1 MNALS
6 QTSLLAALLVAQS
19 AATQPINDASVAEA
33 IPPIVLQR
41 DALCR
46 ALEEAAV
53 GMDLSRD
60 TTMAAVRD
68 DLRIASVAASM
79 ASTTGISPDAKE
91 ILNELASSRKQSAEL
106 GQSIAER
113 QRNFA
118 DRMHVTLAKEC
129 R

>member
-1 MNALS
+1 
-6 QTSLLAALLVAQS
+6 
-19 AATQPINDASVAEA
+19 
-33 IPPIVLQR
+33 
-41 DALCR
+41 
-46 ALEEAAV
+46 
-53 GMDLSRD
+53 MDLSRD

-68 DLRIASVAASM
+68 DLRIASVAAGM
-79 ASTTGISPDAKE
+79 ASTTGISPDAKA
-91 ILNELASSRKQSAEL
+91 ILSELASSREQSAEL